1 VGVGL
6 QVPCGRRFV
15 NKKHLKWA
23 GGILAVL
30 YVVNQP
36 GAAAD
41 LINRAASGLGDAAG
55 AVATFVN
62 TLGT

>member
-1 VGVGL
+1 
-6 QVPCGRRFV
+6 V

-55 AVATFVN
+55 ALATFVN
-62 TLGT
+62 SLGT

>member
-1 VGVGL
+1 M
-6 QVPCGRRFV
+6 

>member
-1 VGVGL
+1 M
-6 QVPCGRRFV
+6 

-23 GGILAVL
+23 GGILAAL
-30 YVVNQP
+30 YVINQP

-41 LINRAASGLGDAAG
+41 LINRMASGLGDAAG

-62 TLGT
+62 TLGS

>member
-1 VGVGL
+1 MGL
-6 QVPCGRRFV
+6 GLAVLCGRRFV

-41 LINRAASGLGDAAG
+41 LINRMAAGLGDAAT
-55 AVATFVN
+55 AVGTFVSS
-62 TLGT
+62 LGA